1 MPSRCPACGEE
12 ILKISNQSMYKC
24 PNEFLC
30 KPQIIQSIGH
40 FASRKAMNI
49 SGLGEN
55 IIIALVD
62 SNLIKNYSDLYYLT
76 YDNLIKLDR
85 MAEISVNNLIES
97 INKSKSP
104 NFDKFIYSL
113 GIREVGLSTA
123 RILSQNCNTLDELM
137 NTDRELLESIKDIGP
152 IVADNIVNFFS
163 IPSNVGKIKRL
174 IASGIEVNYS
184 KLSANKSI
192 SDKSFVVTGS
202 FSKISRREIEEIIIS
217 NGGKV
222 STSISRKTEFLI
234 CGEHPGSKLD
244 KAKKIGTTILTE
256 EKFFKLL

>member
-1 MPSRCPACGEE
+1 MNTDHKLKNDE
-12 ILKISNQSMYKC
+12 IELRNITSQDSVSNYFLWLKDREINQYL
-24 PNEFLC
+24 EVRF
-30 KPQIIQSIGH
+30 
-40 FASRKAMNI
+40 
-49 SGLGEN
+49 
-55 IIIALVD
+55 
-62 SNLIKNYSDLYYLT
+62 NLPKN
-76 YDNLIKLDR
+76 K
-85 MAEISVNNLIES
+85 IELKSYIDS

-123 RILSQNCNTLDELM
+123 RVLSQNFSTLDELM
-137 NTDRELLESIKDIGP
+137 SANRDLLESIKDIGP

-163 IPSNVGKIKRL
+163 TLSNVRRIKKL
-174 IASGIEVNYS
+174 ILSGIEVNYL

-192 SDKSFVVTGS
+192 SNKSFVITGS
-202 FSKISRREIEEIIIS
+202 FNKISRREIEEIIIS

-222 STSISRKTEFLI
+222 SSSISRKTEFLI

-244 KAKKIGTTILTE
+244 KAKKNGTTILTE